1 MYESPIKEFFR
12 SSLKNFNF
20 MIGAIMFFRILV
32 LAVFADQIA
41 PYEYDAGNPAAKLM
55 EPCKEH
61 LFGTDEMGR
70 DLFSRIVYGARIT
83 LKAVSYTHL
92 DVYKRQA
99 CRRVA
104 FQ

>member
-20 MIGAIMFFRILV
+20 MIGAIMFFSILV

-55 EPCKEH
+55 EPCK
-61 LFGTDEMGR
+61 
-70 DLFSRIVYGARIT
+70 
-83 LKAVSYTHL
+83 
-92 DVYKRQA
+92 
-99 CRRVA
+99 
-104 FQ
+104 